1 MNKFNRLFVL
11 SILLVVFL
19 SVSVL
24 AVEPF
29 GANVLQNSS
38 QRAIADPATSNA
50 AMAGNVTGLTVTGF
64 TTTQSWQGYFG
75 NVSGTIQLAD
85 SSDNIM
91 YNWSL
96 LSPKGE
102 IYSSTNNS
110 INWNYIQ
117 CLNFDA
123 LGTYA
128 DPVGTPGG
136 MNADGTNLSIL
147 ESMFSINATD
157 QDAPNNTFTMVGT
170 HENGGGF
177 VHNLFYTNNLEF
189 TPGECLSTHLFT
201 SDGVVQDSKFQEVIL
216 YEPESRSVVFTSIL
230 GQNDVGFDKNPHD
243 FQMLVLENGH
253 GTDVATT
260 PYYFWVELE

>member
-1 MNKFNRLFVL
+1 
-11 SILLVVFL
+11 
-19 SVSVL
+19 VL

-29 GANVLQNSS
+29 GANIVKGDSE
-38 QRAIADPATSNA
+38 RAIVDTPLTDG
-50 AMAGNVTGLTVTGF
+50 AMAGNITGLTVTGY
-64 TTTQSWQGYFG
+64 TSTQSWQGYFG
-75 NVSGTIQLAD
+75 NITGTIQLAD
-85 SSDNIM
+85 AADNVM

-117 CLNFDA
+117 CLNFNANGSYTADDLLNA
-123 LGTYA
+123 GGTS
-128 DPVGTPGG
+128 VS
-136 MNADGTNLSIL
+136 GTNLAIL

-157 QDAPNNTFTMVGT
+157 QDAPNNTFSMTGT
-170 HENGGGF
+170 HENGFGL
-177 VHNLFYTNNLEF
+177 VHDLFYTNNLMF

-201 SDGVVQDSKFQEVIL
+201 GNENASDSKFQEVLL

-253 GTDVATT
+253 GTDVAETT
-260 PYYFWVELE
+260 YYFWVELE